1 MIARTLF
8 VLAGASGIL
17 VIANAVA
24 LAAPG
29 ERPDRGARLEK
40 MLERL
45 DTDQSGTI
53 SFEEFSSR
61 GDERF
66 AKHDADE
73 DGIITQDERDAAR
86 AASSSRKQK
95 HRARMEELG
104 QRRLQEID
112 TNSDGSISRAEHDAH
127 QQTLFNRLDADASG
141 DVSQAEFA
149 AEMEERRANRKGKR
163 G

>member
-8 VLAGASGIL
+8 VLVGASGLL
-17 VIANAVA
+17 VIGHAAT

-40 MLERL
+40 MLERI
-45 DTDQSGTI
+45 DTDQSGSI
-53 SFEEFSSR
+53 SFEEFASR
-61 GDERF
+61 GNERF
-66 AKHDADE
+66 TKRDADG
-73 DGIITQDERDAAR
+73 DGIITQEERDAAR
-86 AASSSRKQK
+86 AALSSKKQK
-95 HRARMEELG
+95 RQARMEEMAE
-104 QRRLQEID
+104 RRLQEID

-127 QQTLFNRLDADASG
+127 QKTLFNRLDEDGSG